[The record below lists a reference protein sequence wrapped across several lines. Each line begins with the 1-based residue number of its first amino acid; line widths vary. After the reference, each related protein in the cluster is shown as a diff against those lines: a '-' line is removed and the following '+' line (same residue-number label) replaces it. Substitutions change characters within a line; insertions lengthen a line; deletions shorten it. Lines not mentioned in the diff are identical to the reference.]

1 MINRSHC
8 YSHQSNQPIYAYTLH
23 AGATVVRVSNY
34 GATLLSIETPDVHG
48 DYDDIVLGFDAID
61 AYASDP
67 GVCFGATVG
76 PVANRTAHG
85 EVPLGETVF
94 RMTLNDHGCNNLHT
108 DLDHGLHKRMW
119 SQKEFSQKPHESA
132 RLVLQCSL
140 ADNELGLPGNR
151 RISALFELDQAGTLT
166 ITYRMETDAPTYAN
180 ITNHTYFNLAGTS
193 SVSVLT
199 EMVAL
204 EADEFVVIDKNSIP
218 TGELRS
224 VVGTPFDFRTLHPL
238 GAQIE
243 APDEQLSFAHGYDH
257 CFCVRNPGQKD
268 YTSRGSHA
276 GLVQDEKSATSSL
289 RPALH
294 AYDSNSGRH
303 MEVLTTT
310 PGIQLY
316 TANGLEID
324 VGKQGAH
331 YGPHTGFAVEPQFY
345 PDCIHHPLWPQPVC
359 TPEHPFCVT
368 MQYRFSRD
376 E

>member
-1 MINRSHC
+1 MTTELSRDTKRSEYVNISNKHTHGLLRAKRLEIEVAMINRSHC
-8 YSHQSNQPIYAYTLH
+8 YSHQGNQPIYAYTLH

-61 AYASDP
+61 AYASDL
-67 GVCFGATVG
+67 GACFGATVG

-119 SQKEFSQKPHESA
+119 SQKEFSQKPHKSA

-151 RISALFELDQAGTLT
+151 RISALFELDQARTLT
-166 ITYRMETDAPTYAN
+166 ITYRMETDAPTYAD

-218 TGELRS
+218 IGELRS
-224 VVGTPFDFRTLHPL
+224 VEGTPFDFRTLHPL

-257 CFCVRNPGQKD
+257 CFCVRNPG
-268 YTSRGSHA
+268 
-276 GLVQDEKSATSSL
+276 EKIIRREEHML
-289 RPALH
+289 AL
-294 AYDSNSGRH
+294 YKMRSQQPLLFVRRC
-303 MEVLTTT
+303 MRMI
-310 PGIQLY
+310 P
-316 TANGLEID
+316 TAAD
-324 VGKQGAH
+324 TWK
-331 YGPHTGFAVEPQFY
+331 Y
-345 PDCIHHPLWPQPVC
+345 
-359 TPEHPFCVT
+359 
-368 MQYRFSRD
+368 
-376 E
+376 